1 MTETL
6 EIINK
11 KIETLALETVILDSE
26 DIPGLGKTVQSIET
40 IMELSKELK
49 EQSMISIC
57 EAMKEYIEAVILRE
71 KRDLG
76 PFEKGISSMQKI
88 VGNLSKGISYEGDI
102 AELIVGLGCQVEDD
116 FESTCNNDIESDNES
131 EPGEDK
137 KDNRS
142 TASLAPIKIN
152 AEDKEIISDFIVESL
167 DNLASIEIS
176 LMDLEQ
182 DPTDVETINAIFR
195 PFHTVKGVSG
205 FLNFN
210 KINQFAHKVEN
221 LLDKARNGELT
232 INADIID
239 VILESVDLLKGM
251 IENVRGSLDTG
262 IIFEGS
268 EDTEAFEQRI
278 EELLSPT
285 TKDKKKRLGEML
297 VSSGSLTKADIQ
309 DALEIQQKSPDKKL
323 GEILVEHEK
332 VKTKAVVSSLRE
344 QKRAD
349 APESLQVKVDTVKL
363 DNIVDMVG
371 ELAIA
376 QSMLKQHE
384 AILDNKDRKL
394 LQITNQLN
402 LITSTLQDTAMS
414 MRMIPIK
421 TTFQKML
428 RLVRDLARKA
438 GKDIQLV
445 MSGEETE
452 IDRNLIEEIYEPMV
466 HMIRNSIDHGLEVA
480 KERLENNKTA
490 QGTIYLKAYHKGGNI
505 VIEIGDDGRGLNRE
519 KIISKALQSGLVKEG
534 EKLTDLEIDNLI
546 FHPGFSTADQITE
559 ISGRGVGTDVV
570 KSKVE
575 KLRGRVEV
583 RSNSGKGATFFI
595 RLPLTLAIVDG
606 MIVRVANERFIIPT
620 LNIQESFRPQKEEFF
635 TVRGEEEIIKVRNNL
650 IPLVRLD
657 RLLGLK
663 RESSSEETE
672 MQPWEKLV
680 VVVENQEK
688 KKCLLV
694 DELIGREEVV
704 IKSMGGWLKD
714 IKGIAGS
721 VIMGDGRVGLIL
733 DIGSIFQMVSR
744 ES

>member
-40 IMELSKELK
+40 IMELSNELK
-49 EQSMISIC
+49 EQSMISVC

-71 KRDLG
+71 KIDLG

-102 AELIVGLGCQVEDD
+102 AELIAGLGCQVEDG
-116 FESTCNNDIESDNES
+116 CKSDNES
-131 EPGEDK
+131 ESGEDK
-137 KDNRS
+137 KDSNS

-152 AEDKEIISDFIVESL
+152 DEDKEIISDFIVESL

-251 IENVRGSLDTG
+251 IENVRSSLDTG

-268 EDTEAFEQRI
+268 EDTKAFEQRI
-278 EELLSPT
+278 EGLLSPT
-285 TKDKKKRLGEML
+285 TKDKKKLLGEML
-297 VSSGSLTKADIQ
+297 VSSGSLTTADIQ

-332 VKTKAVVSSLRE
+332 VKTKVVVSSLRE

-402 LITSTLQDTAMS
+402 LITSSLQDTAMS
-414 MRMIPIK
+414 MRMVPIK

-466 HMIRNSIDHGLEVA
+466 HMIRNSVDHGLEVA
-480 KERLENNKTA
+480 KERLENNKTG
-490 QGTIYLKAYHKGGNI
+490 QGTIFLKAYHKGGNI

-519 KIISKALQSGLVKEG
+519 KIISKALQSGLLKEG

-546 FHPGFSTADQITE
+546 FHPGFSTADKITE

-663 RESSSEETE
+663 TKSASEETE